1 MREKRFISIE
11 NTRPIFITNFS
22 GDPERDR
29 FGSEAR
35 QLNLVIPDEEQ
46 ARDLIDEGYNVKQTR
61 PREDDGDEFEPTY
74 YVNVKLNYNSD
85 YPPRVY
91 LVSGDSEPVLL
102 DEESV
107 DMLDRC
113 YILNINVVLN
123 PYHNQRTDRKSLYV
137 RTMYVEQDVEEDPF
151 AHQYMRRDR
160 D

>member
-1 MREKRFISIE
+1 MKERKFISIE

-46 ARDLIDEGYNVKQTR
+46 ARDLVDEGFNVKQTK
-61 PREDDGDEFEPTY
+61 PREDDGEEFEPTY
-74 YVNVKLNYNSD
+74 YINVKLNYNSD

-91 LVSGDSEPVLL
+91 LVSGDAEPVLL

-123 PYHNQRTDRKSLYV
+123 PYYNQRTDRKSLYV
-137 RTMYVEQDVEEDPF
+137 RTMYVEQDIEEDPF
-151 AHQYMRRDR
+151 ATRYRR
-160 D
+160 